1 LAHKLNEKIEE
12 SAQYL
17 CCSNIEIEA
26 FRLYENLSKKINN
39 PESSFILGF
48 AYDSLKCSKII
59 QSLLQIF
66 DQTDTENM
74 NCKKNLSALMEE
86 VSAFSKTISKINN
99 IDYQN
104 FCEILN
110 ELINLEDLLDAAYT
124 NFLQSSGPKTVAAAL
139 SKFVVSD
146 LSHLKKVFEN
156 FVEEKEKH
164 RGCIIEIIYS
174 LEAKEADR
182 LKHLAPIVKYQN
194 PDTWIRES
202 TLHAFSN
209 TQTKNANI
217 EQ

>member
-1 LAHKLNEKIEE
+1 MNEKIEE

-17 CCSNIEIEA
+17 KCCSNIEIEA

-59 QSLLQIF
+59 EGLLQTF
-66 DQTDTENM
+66 DLPETKNV
-74 NCKKNLSALMEE
+74 NYKKNLSALWEE

-99 IDYQN
+99 IDYQS

-110 ELINLEDLLDAAYT
+110 ELISLEDLLSEGYT
-124 NFLQSSGPKTVAAAL
+124 NFLQSSAPKIVAEEL
-139 SKFVVSD
+139 SKLVIAD
-146 LSHLKKVFEN
+146 LRHLKKVFEI
-156 FVEEKEKH
+156 FVEDKEKH
-164 RGCIIEIIYS
+164 RGTIIEIIYAF
-174 LEAKEADR
+174 EAKEADR

-194 PDTWIRES
+194 PDTWIRQS

-209 TQTKNANI
+209 TPVKHENI
-217 EQ
+217 EP